1 MPRLKF
7 LVLDVSFAFSTA
19 WGIRGRGS
27 VTSPDPTKKDIF
39 GRKVSI
45 CTFRKTG
52 EERQHIIE
60 YMLYHDKDQWS
71 FRKRRK

>member
-19 WGIRGRGS
+19 WGIRGS
-27 VTSPDPTKKDIF
+27 VTSPDPTKKAIF
-39 GRKVSI
+39 GRKVSN

-60 YMLYHDKDQWS
+60 YKLYHDKDQWF
-71 FRKRRK
+71 FRKRRR